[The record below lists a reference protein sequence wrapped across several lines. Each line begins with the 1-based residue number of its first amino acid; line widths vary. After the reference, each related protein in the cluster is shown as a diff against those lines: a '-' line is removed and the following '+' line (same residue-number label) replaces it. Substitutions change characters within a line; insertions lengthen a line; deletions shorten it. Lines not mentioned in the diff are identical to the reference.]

1 MIYVIATVD
10 VAAGKREQFLDE
22 FRRIVPEVLAEKG
35 CLFYGPTVDTP
46 SGLAKQIPIREN
58 VVVIVESWESLE
70 DLQAHIAAPHMARY
84 RERVKELVLGSQLQI
99 LAPQ

>member
-10 VAAGKREQFLDE
+10 VVSGKREQFLEE
-22 FRRIVPEVLAEKG
+22 FRRVVPEVLAEKG

-46 SGLAKQIPIREN
+46 SGLGKQIPIRDN
-58 VVVIVESWESLE
+58 VVTIVESWESLE
-70 DLQAHIAAPHMARY
+70 DLQAHIVAPHMGRY
-84 RERVKELVLGSQLQI
+84 REKVQGLVLSTQLQV